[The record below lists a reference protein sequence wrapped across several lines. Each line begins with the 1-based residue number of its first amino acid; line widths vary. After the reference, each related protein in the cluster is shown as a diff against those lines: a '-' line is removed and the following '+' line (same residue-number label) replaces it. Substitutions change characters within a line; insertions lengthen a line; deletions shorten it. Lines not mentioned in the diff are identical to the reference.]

1 MKTTKTLFLL
11 GALLALTLNA
21 PGQSSPSAL
30 TYNGRLADGGNAVN
44 GWYDFT
50 LNLYTNSAGGTPI
63 GNSPQMLT
71 HVGVVNGSFT
81 VTADF
86 GTNLFNGE
94 PRWLEIGVRTNGGNA
109 FATMN
114 PRYAV
119 GTVPVAQYAITT
131 QNMFSQT
138 FPHGIAVYTN
148 AGTFTWTNPGVS
160 SVLVKLWGGGG
171 GAAVLGTWG
180 AYNYSANAPGGG
192 GAYCEGVVMVT
203 NDNIN
208 ITVGQGGTINATSS
222 GDVFTVSD
230 VSGSSGGDSSF
241 LSLIAHG
248 GAGGI
253 AQSTVTGRY
262 PDGNYIW
269 NTTVFQEGL
278 GGASI
283 GGSIN
288 VSGNSGGNGGQSG
301 MFPPLPIN
309 NTVKAYPGGAGY
321 GGMVIV
327 YY

>member
-1 MKTTKTLFLL
+1 ML

-50 LNLYTNSAGGTPI
+50 LNLYTNSASGTPI
-63 GNSPQMLT
+63 GNSPQLLT

-119 GTVPVAQYAITT
+119 GSVPVAQYAITA

-160 SVLVKLWGGGG
+160 SVLVKMWGGGG
-171 GAAVLGTWG
+171 GAYGLFG
-180 AYNYSANAPGGG
+180 GGG
-192 GAYCEGVVMVT
+192 GAYCEGV
-203 NDNIN
+203 I
-208 ITVGQGGTINATSS
+208 Q
-222 GDVFTVSD
+222 VSNNLQ
-230 VSGSSGGDSSF
+230 VVV
-241 LSLIAHG
+241 
-248 GAGGI
+248 GAGGSVGNDGSNSI
-253 AQSTVTGRY
+253 ISSMVAGGGRS
-262 PDGNYIW
+262 N
-269 NTTVFQEGL
+269 GL
-278 GGASI
+278 GGGQAA
-283 GGSIN
+283 GGMIN
-288 VSGNSGGNGGQSG
+288 VSGNPGFGNPAFGDTQYGGPTPGGAAGCFPPLSLAASRIISIRSNDYITVHFKVGQYPGGGAEGSWGGWGGNG
-301 MFPPLPIN
+301 
-309 NTVKAYPGGAGY
+309 YD
-321 GGMVIV
+321 GMVVI

>member
-50 LNLYTNSAGGTPI
+50 LNLYTNSASGTPI
-63 GNSPQMLT
+63 GNSPQLLT

-138 FPHGIAVYTN
+138 FPLGIAVYTN

-160 SVLVKLWGGGG
+160 SVLVKMWGGGG
-171 GAAVLGTWG
+171 GGTG
-180 AYNYSANAPGGG
+180 FYCTGSGLSGGG
-192 GAYCEGVVMVT
+192 GAYCEGVASVT
-203 NDNIN
+203 NNFVYF
-208 ITVGQGGTINATSS
+208 TVGKGGAGNYVGYNGGRACFPTTITSQG
-222 GDVFTVSD
+222 
-230 VSGSSGGDSSF
+230 GGDSIF
-241 LSLIAHG
+241 INLF
-248 GAGGI
+248 AGGGGGTTNSLE
-253 AQSTVTGRY
+253 ANTERYFTTG
-262 PDGNYIW
+262 
-269 NTTVFQEGL
+269 T
-278 GGASI
+278 GGVGGVAT

-288 VSGNSGGNGGQSG
+288 VSGNGNGGAAGSFYPG
-301 MFPPLPIN
+301 LPVSNISMFP
-309 NTVKAYPGGAGY
+309 GGGSGANGY
-321 GGMVIV
+321 DGMVII